1 MKGYSHHQ
9 NDNVVIRAIAKDAKD
24 EMRPKESPP
33 PIQINDLTQTQRERL
48 AYLEMKAYFCGE
60 LMRADI
66 EKRFGLAPAAAS
78 RDLQAYRQLNPD
90 QLAYDA
96 TQRRYIPSGTF
107 KPLFPFSAERILSW
121 LLHGFGDGLDI
132 QRKPIP
138 CDGPHQLINPDF
150 GVLATITRAIHHSLP
165 LKLSYLSLSS
175 GASERIIVPI
185 ALADNGS
192 RWHVRAYDRDRNRFG
207 DFVLTR
213 ITRAQVIDEPP
224 QSHERTAADLQWLRM
239 VDLELIPHP
248 DLHHPEAIAA
258 DYSMSQGVLR
268 LQVRAALAG
277 YALSQWNVDCTSDH
291 SLDSS
296 RHHLWLR
303 NRQSLLDV
311 ESAVMAPGYINNK
324 KEPMHG

>member
-1 MKGYSHHQ
+1 
-9 NDNVVIRAIAKDAKD
+9 
-24 EMRPKESPP
+24 MRPQESPLP
-33 PIQINDLTQTQRERL
+33 EQTRNLTQAQRERL
-48 AYLEMKAYFCGE
+48 AYLEMKAFFCGE

-78 RDLQAYRQLNPD
+78 RDLHAYRDLNPG
-90 QLAYDA
+90 QLTYDA
-96 TQRRYIPSGTF
+96 TQRRYIPSATL

-150 GVLATITRAIHHSLP
+150 RVLATITRAIHQSLP
-165 LKLSYLSLSS
+165 LRLTYLSLSS
-175 GASERIIVPI
+175 GTTKRIIVPI

-207 DFVLTR
+207 DFVFTR
-213 ITRAQVIDEPP
+213 ITKAEIIEEQPKA
-224 QSHERTAADLQWLRM
+224 HELLTADQQWLKL

-248 DLHHPEAIAA
+248 NLHHPEAIAA
-258 DYSMSQGVLR
+258 DYSMRKGVLKI
-268 LQVRAALAG
+268 QVRAALAG
-277 YALSQWNVDCTSDH
+277 YALNQWNVDCTSNH
-291 SLDSS
+291 TLDSA

-303 NRQSLLDV
+303 NNKSLFGV

-324 KEPMHG
+324 KELIHG